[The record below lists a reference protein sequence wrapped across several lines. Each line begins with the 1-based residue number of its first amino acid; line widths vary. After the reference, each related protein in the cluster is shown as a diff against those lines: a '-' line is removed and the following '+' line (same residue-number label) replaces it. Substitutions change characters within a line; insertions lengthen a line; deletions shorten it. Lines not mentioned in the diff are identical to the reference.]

1 MRVILA
7 SKSPRRKR
15 LLNELG
21 LNFKV
26 VPSHA
31 DESVIEEE
39 NPAELARKLAML
51 KAASVARGMKR
62 EHAIVI
68 GADTVVLLD
77 NEILDKPAN
86 RKQAMGMLEKLSGRE
101 HKVYTGICVINTKTG
116 NVYSDIQK
124 ARVRFRKLTAR
135 EISGYANSD
144 SVMDWAGAY
153 AIQSFPTII
162 GSIDGSLTNVIGLPV
177 EKLIPL
183 LRENG
188 VDI

>member
-15 LLNELG
+15 LLRELG
-21 LNFKV
+21 LAFKV

-31 DESVIEEE
+31 DESVIEED
-39 NPAELARKLAML
+39 NPVELVRKLAML
-51 KAASVARGMKR
+51 KAASVAKGMKR
-62 EHAIVI
+62 EHAVII
-68 GADTVVLLD
+68 GADTIVLVD
-77 NEILDKPAN
+77 NEILGKPAN
-86 RKQAMGMLEKLSGRE
+86 RKQAKEMLDKLSGRE

-116 NVYSDIQK
+116 NVYSDTQK
-124 ARVRFRKLTAR
+124 TRVRFRKLNQR
-135 EISGYANSD
+135 EISSYASSD

-162 GSIDGSLTNVIGLPV
+162 GSTDGSLTNVIGLPI
-177 EKLIPL
+177 EKLMPL

-188 VDI
+188 VNI